1 MGPAR
6 NSHARLRLVG
16 LLALAS
22 LGVLLIIGVGVSM
35 ITAHNLRRGKE
46 EAAAFHAQF
55 VADAVLA
62 PFLQPS
68 DLEGP
73 VSGARFEEID
83 LFVRDHVLSDGQVV
97 RIKIW
102 RPDGTIVYSDDRE
115 LVGTT
120 YPEERVELHEVL
132 EQGIHNEVSDLEKA
146 ENVGERVEADRL
158 YESYL
163 PLRLEGQAAPAAV
176 AEFYQDYAPIQ
187 AEVDRQFRTLS
198 ITFAAGLIV
207 LYLALLPLA
216 LGASRALRRQRDKLE
231 EQATRLSG
239 LLASEQRSVAELEE
253 LNRMKS
259 DFVAV
264 ASHELRSPLT
274 AILGYAKILRRPEFD
289 DDPVSRREFLGVME
303 AQGDRLF
310 RLVEN
315 LLTTSRLE
323 NRELPLEITRFDLAL
338 LVQEVSEGLHAAG
351 ARVRLEIPSGLP
363 PVETDRDRLAQV
375 LGNLLDNALKYSPA
389 ESPVEVGAKRDNG
402 QVMLWVRDHGP
413 GIDAEERDRIFER
426 FYQSDGS
433 PTHRV
438 GGVGLGLY
446 LVKGLVAS
454 LGGSIAVESE
464 IGKGSTFTVRLP
476 IQPGGGHPSDGNG
489 LAASGADRQ
498 TVGARS
504 A

>member
-1 MGPAR
+1 MGLPWNENTR
-6 NSHARLRLVG
+6 PSLVG
-16 LLALAS
+16 RFALAS
-22 LGVLLIIGVGVSM
+22 LVVLLAIGTGVSI
-35 ITAHNLRRGKE
+35 ITAHHVLAGRE

-55 VADAVLA
+55 MADAVLA
-62 PFLQPS
+62 PFLRPT
-68 DLEGP
+68 DLESP
-73 VSGARFEEID
+73 LTGARFEEID

-97 RIKIW
+97 RIKVW
-102 RPDGTIVYSDDRE
+102 RPDGMIVYSDDRE
-115 LVGTT
+115 LVGTV
-120 YPEERVELHEVL
+120 YADERVELHEVL
-132 EQGIHNEVSDLEKA
+132 EQGTHNEVSDLDEA
-146 ENVGERVEADRL
+146 ENVAERAVADRL
-158 YESYL
+158 YESYV
-163 PLRLEGQAAPAAV
+163 PLRLEGQTEPGAV
-176 AEFYQDYAPIQ
+176 AEFYQDYAPIE
-187 AEVDRQFRTLS
+187 ADVNRLVRTLS
-198 ITFAAGLIV
+198 ITFGAGLIV

-231 EQATRLSG
+231 EQAGRLSE
-239 LLASEQRSVAELEE
+239 LLAREQRSVAELEE

-338 LVQEVSEGLHAAG
+338 LVQEVSDGLHAAG

-375 LGNLLDNALKYSPA
+375 LGNLLDNALKYSPD

-402 QVMLWVRDHGP
+402 QVVLWVRDHGS
-413 GIDAEERDRIFER
+413 GIDPQERDRIFER

-433 PTHRV
+433 PIRRV

-454 LGGSIAVESE
+454 LGGSIELQSE
-464 IGKGSTFTVRLP
+464 IGNGSTFTIRLP
-476 IQPGGGHPSDGNG
+476 IQPEGGHTSDGNG
-489 LAASGADRQ
+489 QAASAPDRR
-498 TVGARS
+498 TVGART